1 MVMRF
6 TEDDRARVADA
17 IASAER
23 GTSGEIFCVVSRRV
37 SSYKDVSLAWA
48 AAAALL
54 APTALIPL
62 GFTLSWPVGDGW
74 EAAHVTAQAVGVGQA
89 LAFYALVQAVIFVAV
104 FLLTRIPPVLR
115 WITPRSLR
123 QARVRKAALQQ
134 FLAHGVHVTR
144 ERTGV
149 LIFAALKEHQVELI
163 ADELIHEKVD
173 EGVWADAV
181 AALTRQLKAGRPV
194 AGFEAAIDQCG
205 RVLAAHFPP
214 RADNPNELPDHL
226 VLL

>member
-1 MVMRF
+1 MRF

-23 GTSGEIFCVVSRRV
+23 GTSGEIFCVVSRGV
-37 SSYKDVSLAWA
+37 SSYADVSLAWA

-104 FLLTRIPPVLR
+104 FAMIV
-115 WITPRSLR
+115 
-123 QARVRKAALQQ
+123 VRTMRRRPAQFDALALG
-134 FLAHGVHVTR
+134 FDGDGVGAEVGAH
-144 ERTGV
+144 
-149 LIFAALKEHQVELI
+149 
-163 ADELIHEKVD
+163 D
-173 EGVWADAV
+173 V
-181 AALTRQLKAGRPV
+181 AQTRQRIAFRRGSP
-194 AGFEAAIDQCG
+194 GHG
-205 RVLAAHFPP
+205 
-214 RADNPNELPDHL
+214 
-226 VLL
+226 